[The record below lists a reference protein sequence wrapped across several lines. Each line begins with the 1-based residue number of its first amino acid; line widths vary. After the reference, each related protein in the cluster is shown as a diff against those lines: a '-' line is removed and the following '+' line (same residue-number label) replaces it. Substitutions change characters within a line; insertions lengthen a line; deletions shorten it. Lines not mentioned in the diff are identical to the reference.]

1 VSGAVQLR
9 LFVVVFLFEGT
20 RTMAVKLR
28 LQRHGAKKKPFYRIV
43 AADGRARR
51 DGRFLEIVGT
61 YDPNHE
67 EIKLRLK
74 QDRIEH
80 WLNVGAQPSTT
91 VKSLLRRARRT
102 PDVVTFLSGG
112 PAAAAE
118 VAGSAS

>member
-1 VSGAVQLR
+1 
-9 LFVVVFLFEGT
+9 
-20 RTMAVKLR
+20 MAVKLR

-102 PDVVTFLSGG
+102 PDAVTFLSGG
-112 PAAAAE
+112 PGAAVVAE
-118 VAGSAS
+118 SAS